1 MYTCRMTKFLLV
13 IYLCSAVNQ
22 QCYQVNQEPFEYK
35 DYWSCMRD
43 GYGKSFEML
52 YSNTKK
58 ENVEKY
64 RFSTR
69 WTCAELITSNV

>member
-13 IYLCSAVNQ
+13 IYLCSQINQ
-22 QCYQVNQEPFEYK
+22 QCYQVNQKPYEYK

-43 GYGKSFEML
+43 GYGKSFELL
-52 YSNTKK
+52 YSDTKK

-69 WTCAELITSNV
+69 WTCAEFKPSNV

>member
-22 QCYQVNQEPFEYK
+22 QCYQVNQEPYEYE

-43 GYGKSFEML
+43 GYGKSFELL
-52 YSNTKK
+52 YSDTKR

>member
-13 IYLCSAVNQ
+13 IYLCSQINQ
-22 QCYQVNQEPFEYK
+22 QCYQVNQQPYEYE

-43 GYGKSFEML
+43 GYGKSFELL
-52 YSNTKK
+52 YSDTKR

-69 WTCAELITSNV
+69 WTCSEFKPSNV